1 MEKELKAMSGYLAL
15 ILAIACFLG
24 GVGCFVGGGQSENG
38 ANVGLV
44 LFGILLLLVAVFL
57 FKGIMVVNPNH
68 ARVCTFFGKYVGTVK
83 QNGLLWVNPFYSSYR
98 ISQRSQNL
106 NGQQLKVN
114 DKMGNPIEIA
124 AVIVWQV
131 SDTYR
136 ASFEVAD
143 YQQYVG
149 IQSEAAVRHLASTC
163 PYDQMEDESADIT
176 LRDGGERVNEM
187 LEKELSDRLA
197 PAGILIKEAR
207 ISHLAYAPEIAG
219 AMLQR
224 QQATAIVA
232 ARFKIVEGAVGMV
245 ELALETLSR
254 KNIVNLD
261 EEKKAAMVSNLMVV
275 LCGEK
280 AATPV
285 LNTGTLYQ

>member
-1 MEKELKAMSGYLAL
+1 M
-15 ILAIACFLG
+15 I
-24 GVGCFVGGGQSENG
+24 
-38 ANVGLV
+38 
-44 LFGILLLLVAVFL
+44 
-57 FKGIMVVNPNH
+57 VNPNH

-83 QNGLLWVNPFYSSYR
+83 ANGLLWVNPFYSSYR
-98 ISQRSQNL
+98 ISLRSQNL

-131 SDTYR
+131 SDTYK

-149 IQSEAAVRHLASTC
+149 IQSEAAVRHLATSC
-163 PYDQMEDESADIT
+163 PYDQMEDERADIT
-176 LRDGGERVNEM
+176 LRDGGEKVNEM

-245 ELALETLSR
+245 ELALEMLS
-254 KNIVNLD
+254 KKQIVQLD

>member
-1 MEKELKAMSGYLAL
+1 MEKTLKPISGYLAL
-15 ILAIACFLG
+15 ILSIASILGAIACFI
-24 GVGCFVGGGQSENG
+24 SG
-38 ANVGLV
+38 ARTGDNSVTWLIILAAFLV
-44 LFGILLLLVAVFL
+44 LLGVFL
-57 FKGIMVVNPNH
+57 FKGIMIVNPNH
-68 ARVCTFFGKYVGTVK
+68 SRVCTFFGKYVGTVK
-83 QNGLLWVNPFYSSYR
+83 DNGLLCVNPFYSGYK
-98 ISQRSQNL
+98 ISLRSQNL

-131 SDTYR
+131 SDTYK
-136 ASFEVAD
+136 AAFEVAD

-149 IQSEAAVRHLASTC
+149 IQSEAAVRHLATTC
-163 PYDQMEDESADIT
+163 PYDQMEDETAEIT
-176 LRDGGERVNEM
+176 LRNGGDKVNEM
-187 LEKELSDRLA
+187 LEKELLERLT
-197 PAGILIKEAR
+197 PAGIIIKEAR

-245 ELALETLSR
+245 ELALEMLS
-254 KNIVNLD
+254 KKQIVHLD